1 MVSTM
6 PLEQVL
12 LGVCIPTYKR
22 PQQLRHAVR
31 SIIRSAG
38 SLGIPI
44 FLADDSTDDTNA
56 AVINELRNEYPLI
69 HWHRN
74 AVNLG
79 IDGNILN
86 AVNLCTCKYAWLLG
100 EDDRIIPG
108 AIERVMAAI
117 THFTAPPQ
125 FILSNYSY
133 VDEDFTMI
141 IRESMVSFTDDH
153 VVPIEEFMRGDAWAV
168 GFIGG
173 CIINKS
179 KWQEVDQS
187 KYIGTYFAHVGTILE
202 SLCGGEVLI
211 LATPSV
217 YNRVGGANVFTW
229 SGDTY
234 GVYKGWD
241 AMIERL
247 GSTFPEDVCA
257 ACADSFRRSTGYGT
271 LRFLAARRAD
281 NIFNM
286 HVYNATVRHAPD
298 KNLRY
303 KIAALAIALA
313 PQYTFELARK
323 RLNAKRRQ
331 VGREITDPGS

>member
-1 MVSTM
+1 M
-6 PLEQVL
+6 EQIL

-22 PQQLRHAVR
+22 PQQLRNAIR
-31 SIIRSAG
+31 SIIRAAG
-38 SLGIPI
+38 SYQVPI

-56 AVINELRNEYPLI
+56 TVVNELRNEYPFVF
-69 HWHRN
+69 WHRN
-74 AVNLG
+74 ETNLG

-108 AIERVMAAI
+108 AIERVI
-117 THFTAPPQ
+117 TVLTQQTSAPE
-125 FILSNYSY
+125 FVFSNYSY
-133 VDEDFTMI
+133 VDEDFTMV
-141 IRESMVSFTDDH
+141 IRESMVSVSEDR
-153 VVPIEEFMRGDAWAV
+153 VVPIKEFMQGDAWAV

-173 CIINKS
+173 CIINRA
-179 KWQEVDQS
+179 KWQAVDQA

-202 SLCGGEVLI
+202 SLCNSEVLI

-217 YNRVGGANVFTW
+217 YNRVGGASVFTW

-247 GSTFPEDVCA
+247 RSTFPDDICT

-286 HVYNATVRHAPD
+286 QVYNATIRHAQD
-298 KNLRY
+298 KDLRY
-303 KIAALAIALA
+303 KIAALAIALT
-313 PQYTFELARK
+313 PRCTFELARK
-323 RLNAKRRQ
+323 RLNVKRRQ
-331 VGREITDPGS
+331 IGREITDPGG